1 MVSMWITDQL
11 CQNQLDPPSKGRQR
25 TTPRHTE
32 PRPVEKTTLA
42 TSQQAPGMSHD
53 HHSYDQRNDKKVS

>member
-1 MVSMWITDQL
+1 MWITDQL
-11 CQNQLDPPSKGRQR
+11 CQNQLGTPSKGRQK

-32 PRPVEKTTLA
+32 PRPVGKTTLA

-53 HHSYDQRNDKKVS
+53 HHSYDQRNNKKVS